1 MDIFD
6 FLIDKGNLTIW
17 SYINSKKF
25 FLPLINLLKIKDIPE
40 VQIKLLSLI
49 QKWGIKFEEQKNII
63 SNFTDIYNRLKNNGV
78 EFPEYRG
85 NDYNKYLSIK
95 EEEKNNMDENNE
107 INNNKDNINI
117 YNNNEDDTFYYI
129 EYLRNILKE
138 ENFQHKYRRL
148 VAFLLKMNENI
159 KIANEYIDLKEM
171 DKLTD
176 IINTLTEGN
185 TTLKDTIIG
194 GRLKDAK
201 LMEYALATNEDIKN
215 TISREEDLKKG
226 ISDIDKFI
234 SSFEKNDLIS
244 RNNKNN
250 LYENNFDKF

>member
-1 MDIFD
+1 MLLDIID

-17 SYINSKKF
+17 LYINSKKF

-63 SNFTDIYNRLKNNGV
+63 SNFSDIYNRLKNNGV
-78 EFPEYRG
+78 EFPKYNG
-85 NDYNKYLSIK
+85 TDYNIYLSKK
-95 EEEKNNMDENNE
+95 EEEKNNIDIPNE
-107 INNNKDNINI
+107 INDNKDNINI

-148 VAFLLKMNENI
+148 VAFLLKMNENV
-159 KIANEYIDLKEM
+159 KKANEYIDLREIN
-171 DKLTD
+171 KLTE
-176 IINTLTEGN
+176 IINILNEGN

-194 GRLKDAK
+194 GRLKDEK
-201 LMEYALATNEDIKN
+201 LMDFALATNEDIKN
-215 TISREEDLKKG
+215 TISRGGDLKKG
-226 ISDIDKFI
+226 INDIDKFI
-234 SSFEKNDLIS
+234 SSFEKDDLIP
-244 RNNKNN
+244 RNNKK
-250 LYENNFDKF
+250 NF